1 MRWVSQPCSRAR
13 VRTPSSELEDLAFEL
28 RSKLLHLCGTY
39 EGAVHI
45 GGDLSAADIFT
56 ALFEYG
62 LHVDPTDLRN
72 PERDRFVL
80 SKGHAAV
87 CMYIAMS
94 IRGFFSY
101 EGIVDTYGQLDSAY
115 GMHPCK
121 VQLPGVECSTGS
133 LGHGLPLA
141 VGMALSARGRGE
153 SHRVV
158 CLLGDGETGEGSVWE
173 AAMAARSNE
182 LGNLVAFVDRNRQLM
197 TSFAEERVV
206 FEPYPDKWAAF
217 GWNVVH
223 IDGHDMGQLV
233 GGDRRTAGDRQR
245 PPDRRH
251 LRNRQGQGRR
261 LHGAQP
267 RLARRLARRRR
278 PGARDGRARRH
289 RVRRSPS
296 DARHLHLRRDALRP
310 FRHRDDARRTRRRL
324 PEPLG
329 AHPRHRGDARRVPRQ
344 VPRAVPRCGACRAGL
359 RRDRRR
365 TGVRRQ
371 HPRRLGDAALPQHAG
386 ARAGALGRL
395 LPEPAREDHRHA
407 RRARRQRRL
416 DPLRGRGPRAHV
428 RADEHDG
435 HLDRRPAHG
444 RRDPPPVHDDGGAD
458 LHPPRRGQEG
468 QGALRARAARDP
480 HRQGHHRPPG
490 HGLPRSSRTAPSSRR
505 RWMPRTNS
513 RKKASRCASWTC
525 SRSSRSTRT

>member
-1 MRWVSQPCSRAR
+1 
-13 VRTPSSELEDLAFEL
+13 
-28 RSKLLHLCGTY
+28 
-39 EGAVHI
+39 VHI
-45 GGDLSAADIFT
+45 GGDLSAADILT

-233 GGDRRTAGDRQR
+233 KAIDELPQTDSNRPTVVICETVKGKGVDFMEHNLAWHAG
-245 PPDRRH
+245 
-251 LRNRQGQGRR
+251 
-261 LHGAQP
+261 
-267 RLARRLARRRR
+267 
-278 PGARDGRARRH
+278 
-289 RVRRSPS
+289 S
-296 DARHLHLRRDALRP
+296 
-310 FRHRDDARRTRRRL
+310 
-324 PEPLG
+324 LG
-329 AHPRHRGDARRVPRQ
+329 AADLD
-344 VPRAVPRCGACRAGL
+344 RAM
-359 RRDRRR
+359 
-365 TGVRRQ
+365 
-371 HPRRLGDAALPQHAG
+371 AAL
-386 ARAGALGRL
+386 
-395 LPEPAREDHRHA
+395 E
-407 RRARRQRRL
+407 
-416 DPLRGRGPRAHV
+416 
-428 RADEHDG
+428 
-435 HLDRRPAHG
+435 
-444 RRDPPPVHDDGGAD
+444 
-458 LHPPRRGQEG
+458 
-468 QGALRARAARDP
+468 
-480 HRQGHHRPPG
+480 
-490 HGLPRSSRTAPSSRR
+490 
-505 RWMPRTNS
+505 
-513 RKKASRCASWTC
+513 ASREKEAV
-525 SRSSRSTRT
+525 